1 MHDEVLQKQ
10 NTFQKIT
17 IYLTV
22 GVVQEAEA
30 ETVVLAHCN

>member
-1 MHDEVLQKQ
+1 MHDEVLQK
-10 NTFQKIT
+10 QKIT